1 MIEVDTHVHTV
12 LSGHAF
18 STLMENVAAAKKKGL
33 KGFASTDH
41 GPLVSHG
48 APPFLPYTMRLWP
61 THMEG
66 IRVYK
71 SCEANFTGPS
81 GELDIPPFYIKMLDF
96 VVAGLHFVPEET
108 FGLKNST
115 KAMLAAYNDPY
126 VDVVSH
132 PDNPNYPC
140 DLEKVVLAA
149 KANGKAI
156 EINNQ
161 SIQLRPG
168 ARKNVA
174 EMIRLCKENDT
185 LVVLSSDAHLCYNIG
200 EVDVAEAMLKEVN
213 FPEELVLNGRFE
225 RFDAYINARAERI
238 AALGEED

>member
-18 STLMENVAAAKKKGL
+18 STLLENVAAAKKKGL

-48 APPFLPYTMRLWP
+48 APNFLPYTMRLWP

-71 SCEANFTGPS
+71 SCEANITGPS

-108 FGLKNST
+108 FGLKNTT
-115 KAMLAAYNDPY
+115 KAMIAAYSDPF
-126 VDVVSH
+126 VDVVAH

-161 SIQLRPG
+161 SVQLRPG
-168 ARKNVA
+168 AKDNVE
-174 EMIRLCKENDT
+174 EMIRLCKQNDT
-185 LVVLSSDAHLCYNIG
+185 MVVLSSDAHLCYNIG
-200 EVDVAEAMLKEVN
+200 EVSVAEGILKAAG
-213 FPEELVLNGRFE
+213 FPEELVLNADFSRFE
-225 RFDAYINARAERI
+225 AYIAARSARI
-238 AALGEED
+238 AALEDDE